1 MQLTAAQHVMCI
13 HIHTPALVTRTLYLH
28 MRYIAFYVIYRSL
41 PRRKLRSKRMLD
53 CLLVNLVSFILCL
66 TCIICFN
73 ACHVACSLLTS
84 EQTSAALKFQEP
96 FYCQNCLSK
105 ILPFQSVPD
114 IKFAFSRLDHIYS
127 CNSPNPNTYDV
138 HNVHNPYFSTSDMN
152 QMFTKATTSF
162 SVFHLNIRSLA
173 KNFYKLQDFV
183 SMLNKAPSCIAV
195 SETWLNSESA
205 VGTIQLQNYTFVY
218 KPSSTRA
225 GGVGLYIQN
234 CLNYS
239 VCHDICM
246 PSSNCES
253 LWVKIKTNSSK
264 FIYLGVIYRHPN
276 QQFDDF
282 EKDSNSLLT
291 NFNLNN
297 NE

>member
-105 ILPFQSVPD
+105 FCLFKVCLTLNLLSPD
-114 IKFAFSRLDHIYS
+114 LIIYIPATYQTLIHIIVDL
-127 CNSPNPNTYDV
+127 T
-138 HNVHNPYFSTSDMN
+138 FRI
-152 QMFTKATTSF
+152 TTC
-162 SVFHLNIRSLA
+162 RSLLA
-173 KNFYKLQDFV
+173 
-183 SMLNKAPSCIAV
+183 IAFR
-195 SETWLNSESA
+195 T
-205 VGTIQLQNYTFVY
+205 
-218 KPSSTRA
+218 
-225 GGVGLYIQN
+225 
-234 CLNYS
+234 
-239 VCHDICM
+239 
-246 PSSNCES
+246 
-253 LWVKIKTNSSK
+253 
-264 FIYLGVIYRHPN
+264 
-276 QQFDDF
+276 
-282 EKDSNSLLT
+282 
-291 NFNLNN
+291 
-297 NE
+297 

>member
-84 EQTSAALKFQEP
+84 EQTSAALKFQES

-105 ILPFQSVPD
+105 ILPLQSLPD
-114 IKFAFSRLDHIYS
+114 IQFAFSRLNHIYS
-127 CNSPNPNTYDV
+127 CNLSNPDTCDIPT
-138 HNVHNPYFSTSDMN
+138 VHNPYFSTPDTN
-152 QMFTKATTSF
+152 QMFNKATTNF
-162 SVFHLNIRSLA
+162 SVFHLNIRSVA

-183 SMLNKAPSCIAV
+183 SILDKAPSCIAI
-195 SETWLNSESA
+195 SETWLNSGSEI
-205 VGTIQLQNYTFVY
+205 GEIQLQNYFFIH

-225 GGVGLYIQN
+225 SGVGLYIQN
-234 CLNYS
+234 CLN
-239 VCHDICM
+239 
-246 PSSNCES
+246 
-253 LWVKIKTNSSK
+253 
-264 FIYLGVIYRHPN
+264 
-276 QQFDDF
+276 
-282 EKDSNSLLT
+282 
-291 NFNLNN
+291 
-297 NE
+297 